1 MGKYIAKF
9 NREQQTQIANV
20 FGYGSKDDIEQA
32 LQGLIPTLNQGPRTY
47 GYYGNKLLAFVK
59 NTPDTLYR
67 FDKVQRRNRLG
78 QFMPKRHLNTPFKVF
93 GLGNGKLPFHTFS
106 TLALSTC
113 PFKGACA
120 EYCYTL
126 NGWRNPA
133 AFFRQAFNTYVLRFH
148 PHLIAESFKL
158 LPNSC
163 TLRLYVDGD
172 FDSIQTLQFWMNL
185 LKDRPDVK
193 AYGYSKSLPF
203 FEQLGQSFNWPKNYQ
218 LNISSGGV
226 STSELIEKV
235 KLLPIYRGKF
245 LSLDAGKAGTGYKE
259 NSKPYRQAVRKA
271 AKAQG
276 INRLFV
282 CPGNC
287 GSCLPN
293 GGHACGM
300 PEFKGITIGIGI
312 H

>member
-1 MGKYIAKF
+1 VKYKAKF
-9 NREQQTQIANV
+9 DRKQQTQIANI
-20 FGYGSKDDIEQA
+20 FGYGSKDDIKQA
-32 LQGLIPTLNQGPRTY
+32 LQELIPTLNQSVRTY
-47 GYYGNKLLAFVK
+47 GYYTNKLLKFIVDIESNSV
-59 NTPDTLYR
+59 NTL
-67 FDKVQRRNRLG
+67 
-78 QFMPKRHLNTPFKVF
+78 PFKVF

-113 PFKGACA
+113 PFKGVCA
-120 EYCYTL
+120 DYCYTL
-126 NGWRNPA
+126 NSWRNPA
-133 AFFRQAFNTYVLRFH
+133 AFFRQAFSTYIIRFY
-148 PHLIAESFKL
+148 PHIIAEAFQL
-158 LPNSC
+158 LPSNS

-185 LKDRPDVK
+185 LKGRPDVK
-193 AYGYSKSLPF
+193 AYGYSKSLPYF
-203 FEQLGQSFNWPKNYQ
+203 DQLGQGYDWPSNYQ

-226 STSELIEKV
+226 STPELIEKI
-235 KLLPIYRGKF
+235 KLLPVYRGKF
-245 LSLDAGKAGTGYKE
+245 LSLDAGKDGAGYKE

-276 INRLFV
+276 IDRLFV

-287 GSCLPN
+287 GSCLPK

-300 PEFKGITIGIGI
+300 PEFKNITIGIGI

>member
-1 MGKYIAKF
+1 MKKYKAKF
-9 NREQQTQIANV
+9 NREQQTAMANI
-20 FGYGSKDDIEQA
+20 FGYGTKNDIEQG
-32 LQGLIPTLNQGPRTY
+32 LIDLIPTLNQGPRTY
-47 GYYGNKLLAFVK
+47 GYYANKLLKFIVDIESDSASSRSNLKLK
-59 NTPDTLYR
+59 NINQAR
-67 FDKVQRRNRLG
+67 FLRYL
-78 QFMPKRHLNTPFKVF
+78 PFKVF

-120 EYCYTL
+120 DYCYSL
-126 NGWRNPA
+126 NGWRNPS
-133 AFFRQAFNTYVLRFH
+133 AFFRQAFNTYVLRFY
-148 PHLIAESFKL
+148 PHIIAESFKL
-158 LPNSC
+158 LPKSC

-172 FDSIQTLQFWMNL
+172 FDSIHTLQFWMDL
-185 LKDRPDVK
+185 LKDRPDVR

-203 FEQLGQSFNWPKNYQ
+203 FDQLGQSYDWPSSYQ

-226 STSELIEKV
+226 STPELIEKV
-235 KLLPIYRGKF
+235 KLLPVYRGKF
-245 LSLDAGKAGTGYKE
+245 LSLDAGKDGAGYKE
-259 NSKPYRQAVRKA
+259 NSKPYRKAVRKA
-271 AKAQG
+271 AKALG

-287 GSCLPN
+287 GDCLPK

-300 PEFKGITIGIGI
+300 PEFKNVTIGIGI

>member
-1 MGKYIAKF
+1 MKYKAKF
-9 NREQQTQIANV
+9 NRKQQTAMASV
-20 FGYGSKDDIEQA
+20 FGYGSKDDIKQA
-32 LQGLIPTLNQGPRTY
+32 LQELIPQLNQGLRTY
-47 GYYGNKLLAFVK
+47 GYYSNKLL
-59 NTPDTLYR
+59 R
-67 FDKVQRRNRLG
+67 FIVDMENGLIN
-78 QFMPKRHLNTPFKVF
+78 MPKSLPFKVF

-120 EYCYTL
+120 DYCYTL
-126 NGWRNPA
+126 NSWRNPA

-148 PHLIAESFKL
+148 PHLIAESFQL
-158 LPNSC
+158 LPNNS

-172 FDSIQTLQFWMNL
+172 FDSLKTLRFWMDL
-185 LKDRPDVK
+185 LKDRPDVR

-203 FEQLGQSFNWPKNYQ
+203 FDQLGQGYEWPKNYQ

-226 STSELIEKV
+226 STPELIEKI
-235 KLLPIYRGKF
+235 KLLPVYRGKF
-245 LSLDAGKAGTGYKE
+245 LSLDAGKDGADYKE
-259 NSKPYRQAVRKA
+259 NSKPYRLAVRKA
-271 AKAQG
+271 AKALG
-276 INRLFV
+276 INKLFV

-287 GSCLPN
+287 GSCLPK

-300 PEFKGITIGIGI
+300 PEFKGITVGIGI

>member
-1 MGKYIAKF
+1 MKKYKAKF
-9 NREQQTQIANV
+9 NREQQTAIASV
-20 FGYGSKDDIEQA
+20 FGYGTKSDIEQA
-32 LQGLIPTLNQGPRTY
+32 LQELIPQLNQSVRTY
-47 GYYGNKLLAFVK
+47 GYFANKLLKFIIDIDSNSINSRSNLKLK
-59 NTPDTLYR
+59 NINQAR
-67 FDKVQRRNRLG
+67 FLRYL
-78 QFMPKRHLNTPFKVF
+78 PFKVF

-133 AFFRQAFNTYVLRFH
+133 AFFRQAFNTYTIRFY
-148 PHLIAESFKL
+148 PHIIAGSFQL
-158 LPNSC
+158 LPRNS

-172 FDSIQTLQFWMNL
+172 FDSLQTLRFWMNL

-193 AYGYSKSLPF
+193 AYGYSKSLAF
-203 FEQLGQSFNWPKNYQ
+203 FDQLGQSYDWPSNYQ

-226 STSELIEKV
+226 STQELIEKV
-235 KLLPIYRGKF
+235 KILPVCRGEF
-245 LSLDAGKAGTGYKE
+245 LSLDAGKDGADYKE

-293 GGHACGM
+293 GGHACGV
-300 PEFKGITIGIGI
+300 PEFKNITIAIGI

>member
-1 MGKYIAKF
+1 VKYKAKF
-9 NREQQTQIANV
+9 NREQQTTMANV
-20 FGYGSKDDIEQA
+20 FGYGTKSDIEKS
-32 LQGLIPTLNQGPRTY
+32 LIELMPQLNQSVRTY
-47 GYYGNKLLAFVK
+47 GYYANKLLKFIVDIESNSVNTRTNLRLK
-59 NTPDTLYR
+59 NINQSR
-67 FDKVQRRNRLG
+67 FLRYL
-78 QFMPKRHLNTPFKVF
+78 PFKVF

-120 EYCYTL
+120 DYCYTL

-133 AFFRQAFNTYVLRFH
+133 AFYRQAFNTYIIRFH

-158 LPNSC
+158 LPSNS

-172 FDSIQTLQFWMNL
+172 FDSLKTLQFWMDL
-185 LKDRPDVK
+185 LKGRPDVK
-193 AYGYSKSLPF
+193 AYGYSKSLAYF
-203 FEQLGQSFNWPKNYQ
+203 DQLGQNYEWPKNYQ
-218 LNISSGGV
+218 LNISSGGA
-226 STSELIEKV
+226 STPGLIEKI
-235 KLLPIYRGKF
+235 KLLPVCRGEF
-245 LSLDAGKAGTGYKE
+245 LSLDAGKAGAGYKE
-259 NSKPYRQAVRKA
+259 NSKPYRLAVRKA
-271 AKAQG
+271 AKTQG

-300 PEFKGITIGIGI
+300 PEFKNVTIAIGI